1 MTLRGKKGFVPI
13 AVVDIDDWEA
23 IRKYCSV
30 RDVMRGEDYDCPY
43 GGAINIWLPE
53 LIEGQQPF
61 VKRIYPEGPKRC
73 CDQNRQYSDS

>member
-30 RDVMRGEDYDCPY
+30 RDVMRG
-43 GGAINIWLPE
+43 GL
-53 LIEGQQPF
+53 
-61 VKRIYPEGPKRC
+61 
-73 CDQNRQYSDS
+73 